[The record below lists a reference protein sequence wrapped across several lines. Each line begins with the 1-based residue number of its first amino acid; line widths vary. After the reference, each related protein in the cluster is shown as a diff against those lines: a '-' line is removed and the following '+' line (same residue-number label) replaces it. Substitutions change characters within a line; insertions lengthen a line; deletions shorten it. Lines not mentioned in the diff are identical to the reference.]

1 MRKSFNQKVKKISS
15 SLIVVLLV
23 CMNFLIHLPFKAEA
37 ATTEL
42 KGLGDVSYYNA
53 IIFGDHSATSADIEG
68 AMAVQKNMNASSYTV
83 LAAATGANNLAGAT
97 WVDEGYPSLLLGG
110 QFTKAGAG
118 QVIIQDGTVA
128 MTKDGDPEGAMKTS
142 YDRIAYKEQVEIDA
156 KFKEFRKDVDGVIG
170 DAGQLHTDKPKPNMS
185 FGIGEDVKNPNIYVS
200 SGLTGEKTFDVKD
213 VFLPNVDNKD
223 FIVIYSDAETVNFA
237 SGAILYDTRNTGMA
251 TDLIN
256 TSQAYDPNSSFT
268 ELASKVI
275 WVFPNATK
283 ITTKGYGVVGSVF
296 APNAVVETKGG
307 SINGQA
313 FVGGLHQ
320 RDGFEVHNFK
330 FNWPKWKK
338 PAAEKGNLQIKKVDE
353 SDENIVL
360 KDAKF
365 DVIDKEN
372 NVVATVTTNEKGIAE
387 VKDLPLGDYFVK
399 EISAPEGYIKVDT
412 PVKVTIDNTKVIEI
426 VMKNTKKVENGQ
438 FKILKKDSES
448 GQLLPGAKFDVI
460 DKDGNVVETIITDG
474 KGEALSK
481 QLPVGTYTLKEVE
494 APKGY
499 ELSSSLV
506 HVDVAANKTVTV
518 DVLNKKIV
526 EKATGQFEIVKVDA
540 NDKEKLLSDA
550 EFEVYKDGKKVDTLR
565 TDKTGKVISTKLEP
579 GKYTLK
585 ETKAPQGYTL
595 LKEEIEVVV
604 EANKVVQVQVE
615 NAKELGSLQVVK
627 KDAESG
633 KVLEGAEFR
642 LKNESGQV
650 VGEAKT
656 TNKDGV
662 VQFENLV
669 PGKYTLEET
678 KAPEGYK
685 AVEVTV
691 EVNVVANEV
700 VKQEVMNEKVTG
712 QFEIVKVDANDK
724 TKVLSGAEFE
734 VYKEGKKVDTLR
746 TDKTGKVI
754 STKLEP
760 GKYTLKETKAP
771 QGYKLLKEEIE
782 VVVEANKVVQVQ
794 VENAKE
800 LGSLQVVKK
809 DAESGKVLEGAE
821 FRLKNE
827 NGQVVGEAKTTNKDG
842 VVQFENLVPGKYTL
856 EETKAPEGY
865 KAVEVTVEVNVV
877 ANEMVKQEVTNEK
890 VTGQFEIVKVD
901 AEDKA
906 KVLSDAEFAVY
917 KDGKKVAEL
926 KTDESGKV
934 MSPKLPL
941 GEYTVKETKA
951 PEGYKLS
958 NKEWKVTIQNENEIV
973 KVEAENEKVL
983 GSLQII
989 KTDDKD
995 QAKRLAGAEFTL
1007 KDVKGNVV
1015 KEGITTD
1022 ESGTVKVDG
1031 LVPGE
1036 YTLEET
1042 KAPEGYELTKQ
1053 VIHATVD
1060 GEKVIDVKV
1069 TNSKS
1074 LGQFEIVK
1082 VDANDKEKRLSDAEF
1097 EVYKDGKKVETL
1109 RTDKTGKVISTKLEP
1124 GKYTLKETKAPQ
1136 GYKLLKEEIEVVVE
1150 ANKVVQVQVENAK
1163 ELGSLQVIKKDAE
1176 SGKVLEG
1183 AEFRLKNE
1191 AGQVVGEA
1199 KTTDKDGVVKFE
1211 NVVPGKYTLEETK
1224 APEGYKALEVTVEVN
1239 VVANE
1244 VIKQEVTNE
1253 KIAGQFEIVKV
1264 DANDKEK
1271 VLSGAEFT
1279 VYKGGK
1285 KVAELKTDESG
1296 KVMSPKLPLGEYTV
1310 KETKAPEGYKLS
1322 NKEWKVTIQ
1331 NEKEV
1336 VKVEAEN
1343 ERILGS
1349 LQIIKTDDKDQAKR
1363 LAGAEFTLKDAQGN
1377 VVKEGIT
1384 TDKSGIVKVEGL
1396 VPGEYTLE
1404 ETKAPEGYELT
1415 KQVIHVTVDGEK
1427 VIDVKVTNSKSLGQ
1441 FEIVKVDAEDKAKV
1455 LSNAE
1460 FEVYKDGEKVE
1471 TLRTDKTGK
1480 VTSKKLEPGTYT
1492 LKETKAPQGYKL
1504 LKEEIEVVVEANKV
1518 VQVQVENA
1526 KELGSLQVIKK
1537 DAESGKVLEG
1547 AEFKLKNETGQV
1559 VGEAKTTNKDG
1570 VVKFENLVPG
1580 KYTLEETKA
1589 PEGYKALEVTV
1600 EVNVVA
1606 NKVIKQEVLNEKV
1619 KGKITGQIEIIK
1631 VDANDRDKKLAGA
1644 VFEILKDGT
1653 KIDTLTSDENGKA
1666 TSKELEPGD
1675 YILKEV
1681 QAPKGY
1687 SLSDKEIEFTISN
1700 QKIEVVKLQI
1710 TNEKETS
1717 KGPENPGGETE
1728 KPGEETEKPGEE
1740 TEKPGEETEKPGEG
1754 TEKPG
1759 EGTEKPG
1766 EGTEKPGE
1774 ETEKPGEGTENPGG
1788 ETEKPGEETEKP
1800 GEETEKPGEGTEKPG
1815 EEVGEPNLPEKEQGS
1830 SNDQKLPATGHN
1842 TNYLPFIGVI
1852 LVLLGMRLR
1861 FMTKN
1866 S

>member
-1 MRKSFNQKVKKISS
+1 MRKSFNQKIKKLSS
-15 SLIVVLLV
+15 SFIVVLLV
-23 CMNFLIHLPFKAEA
+23 CMNFLIHLPYKAEA

-83 LAAATGANNLAGAT
+83 VAAATGANNLAGAT
-97 WVDEGYPSLLLGG
+97 WVEEGYPSLLLGG
-110 QFTKAGAG
+110 QFTKAGTG

-128 MTKDGDPEGAMKTS
+128 MTKDGDPEGAMKSS
-142 YDRIAYKEQVEIDA
+142 YDRISYKEQAEIDA
-156 KFKEFRKDVDGVIG
+156 KFKEFRKDINSVIE
-170 DAGQLHTDKPKPNMS
+170 DAGQLHTDKPKPGMT

-200 SGLTGEKTFDVKD
+200 SGLEGQEPFNVKD
-213 VFLPNVDNKD
+213 VYLPNVNNKD
-223 FIVIYSDAETVNFA
+223 FIVIHSDAEEVNFGG
-237 SGAILYDTRNTGMA
+237 GAILYDT
-251 TDLIN
+251 TDKGGFTLVN
-256 TSQAYDPNSSFT
+256 TSQAYDPNSFFT

-275 WVFPNATK
+275 WVFPNAKK

-353 SDENIVL
+353 NDENIVL

-365 DVIDKEN
+365 DVIDKDN

-387 VKDLPLGDYFVK
+387 VKDLPFGDYFVK

-412 PVKVTIDNTKVIEI
+412 PVKVTIDNTNIIEF

-438 FKILKKDSES
+438 FKLLKKDSES

-499 ELSSSLV
+499 ELTSSLV

-540 NDKEKLLSDA
+540 EDKAKVLSDA
-550 EFEVYKDGKKVDTLR
+550 EFEVYKDGKKVETLR
-565 TDKTGKVISTKLEP
+565 TDKTGKVTSKKLEP
-579 GKYTLK
+579 GTYTLK

-595 LKEEIEVVV
+595 LKEEIEIVV
-604 EANKVVQVQVE
+604 EANKVIQVQVE
-615 NAKELGSLQVVK
+615 NAKELGSLQVIK
-627 KDAESG
+627 KDTESG

-642 LKNESGQV
+642 LKNENGQV
-650 VGEAKT
+650 VGETKT

-662 VQFENLV
+662 VKFENLV

-724 TKVLSGAEFE
+724 A
-734 VYKEGKKVDTLR
+734 
-746 TDKTGKVI
+746 
-754 STKLEP
+754 
-760 GKYTLKETKAP
+760 
-771 QGYKLLKEEIE
+771 
-782 VVVEANKVVQVQ
+782 
-794 VENAKE
+794 
-800 LGSLQVVKK
+800 
-809 DAESGKVLEGAE
+809 
-821 FRLKNE
+821 
-827 NGQVVGEAKTTNKDG
+827 
-842 VVQFENLVPGKYTL
+842 
-856 EETKAPEGY
+856 
-865 KAVEVTVEVNVV
+865 
-877 ANEMVKQEVTNEK
+877 
-890 VTGQFEIVKVD
+890 
-901 AEDKA
+901 
-906 KVLSDAEFAVY
+906 
-917 KDGKKVAEL
+917 
-926 KTDESGKV
+926 
-934 MSPKLPL
+934 
-941 GEYTVKETKA
+941 
-951 PEGYKLS
+951 
-958 NKEWKVTIQNENEIV
+958 
-973 KVEAENEKVL
+973 
-983 GSLQII
+983 
-989 KTDDKD
+989 
-995 QAKRLAGAEFTL
+995 
-1007 KDVKGNVV
+1007 
-1015 KEGITTD
+1015 
-1022 ESGTVKVDG
+1022 
-1031 LVPGE
+1031 
-1036 YTLEET
+1036 
-1042 KAPEGYELTKQ
+1042 
-1053 VIHATVD
+1053 
-1060 GEKVIDVKV
+1060 
-1069 TNSKS
+1069 
-1074 LGQFEIVK
+1074 
-1082 VDANDKEKRLSDAEF
+1082 
-1097 EVYKDGKKVETL
+1097 
-1109 RTDKTGKVISTKLEP
+1109 
-1124 GKYTLKETKAPQ
+1124 
-1136 GYKLLKEEIEVVVE
+1136 
-1150 ANKVVQVQVENAK
+1150 
-1163 ELGSLQVIKKDAE
+1163 
-1176 SGKVLEG
+1176 
-1183 AEFRLKNE
+1183 
-1191 AGQVVGEA
+1191 
-1199 KTTDKDGVVKFE
+1199 
-1211 NVVPGKYTLEETK
+1211 
-1224 APEGYKALEVTVEVN
+1224 
-1239 VVANE
+1239 
-1244 VIKQEVTNE
+1244 
-1253 KIAGQFEIVKV
+1253 
-1264 DANDKEK
+1264 K

-1279 VYKGGK
+1279 VYKDGK

-1363 LAGAEFTLKDAQGN
+1363 LAGAEFTLKDPQGN

-1384 TDKSGIVKVEGL
+1384 TDKSGIVKVDGL

-1441 FEIVKVDAEDKAKV
+1441 FEIVKVDAEDKTKV
-1455 LSNAE
+1455 LSDAE
-1460 FEVYKDGEKVE
+1460 FEVYKDGKKVE

-1480 VTSKKLEPGTYT
+1480 VISQKLEPGTYT

-1537 DAESGKVLEG
+1537 DAESEKVLEG

-1570 VVKFENLVPG
+1570 VVTFENLVPG

-1606 NKVIKQEVLNEKV
+1606 NEVAKREVLNEKV
-1619 KGKITGQIEIIK
+1619 KEEITGQLEITK
-1631 VDANDRDKKLAGA
+1631 VDANDTGKTLAGA
-1644 VFEILKDGT
+1644 VFEIWKDGT
-1653 KIDTLTSDENGKA
+1653 KIDTLTTNKNGKA
-1666 TSKELEPGD
+1666 ISKKLEPGD

-1681 QAPKGY
+1681 HAPEGY
-1687 SLSDKEIEFTISN
+1687 KLSDKEIKFKISN
-1700 QKIEVVKLQI
+1700 EKVEVKNLEI
-1710 TNEKETS
+1710 TNEKEQEID
-1717 KGPENPGGETE
+1717 PEKPGEETE

-1740 TEKPGEETEKPGEG
+1740 TEKPGEETEKPGE
-1754 TEKPG
+1754 E
-1759 EGTEKPG
+1759 
-1766 EGTEKPGE
+1766 TEKPGE
-1774 ETEKPGEGTENPGG
+1774 ETGT
-1788 ETEKPGEETEKP
+1788 PGEETEKP
-1800 GEETEKPGEGTEKPG
+1800 GEETEKPGE
-1815 EEVGEPNLPEKEQGS
+1815 EVGKPNLPEKEQGS

>member
-1 MRKSFNQKVKKISS
+1 MNFLRKSFNQKIKKLSS
-15 SLIVVLLV
+15 SFIVVLLV
-23 CMNFLIHLPFKAEA
+23 CMNFLIHLPYKAEA

-83 LAAATGANNLAGAT
+83 VAAATGANNLAGAK

-128 MTKDGDPEGAMKTS
+128 MTKDSDPEGAMKSS
-142 YDRIAYKEQVEIDA
+142 YDRISYKEQAEIDA
-156 KFKEFRKDVDGVIG
+156 KFKEFRKDVNSVIE
-170 DAGQLHTDKPKPNMS
+170 DAGQLHTDKPKPGIT
-185 FGIGEDVKNPNIYVS
+185 FGIGEDVNNSNIYVS
-200 SGLTGEKTFDVKD
+200 SGLEGQEPFNVKD
-213 VFLPNVDNKD
+213 VYLPNVNNKD
-223 FIVIYSDAETVNFA
+223 FIVIHSDAEEVNFGG
-237 SGAILYDTRNTGMA
+237 GAILYDT
-251 TDLIN
+251 TDKGGFTLVN
-256 TSQAYDPNSSFT
+256 TSQAYDPNSFFT

-275 WVFPNATK
+275 WVFPNAKK

-353 SDENIVL
+353 DNENIVL

-365 DVIDKEN
+365 DVIDKDN

-387 VKDLPLGDYFVK
+387 VKDLPFGDYFVK

-412 PVKVTIDNTKVIEI
+412 PAKVTIDNTNIIEF

-438 FKILKKDSES
+438 FKLLKKDSES

-506 HVDVAANKTVTV
+506 HVDVAANNIVTV

-526 EKATGQFEIVKVDA
+526 EKVTGQFEIVKVDA
-540 NDKEKLLSDA
+540 EDKTKVLSDA
-550 EFEVYKDGKKVDTLR
+550 EFEVYKDGKKVETLR
-565 TDKTGKVISTKLEP
+565 TDKTGKVTSKKLEP
-579 GKYTLK
+579 GTYTLK
-585 ETKAPQGYTL
+585 ETKAPQGYTV

-604 EANKVVQVQVE
+604 EANKVVEVQVE
-615 NAKELGSLQVVK
+615 NAKELGSLQVIK
-627 KDAESG
+627 KDAKSG

-642 LKNESGQV
+642 LKNETGQV

-724 TKVLSGAEFE
+724 
-734 VYKEGKKVDTLR
+734 
-746 TDKTGKVI
+746 
-754 STKLEP
+754 
-760 GKYTLKETKAP
+760 
-771 QGYKLLKEEIE
+771 
-782 VVVEANKVVQVQ
+782 
-794 VENAKE
+794 
-800 LGSLQVVKK
+800 
-809 DAESGKVLEGAE
+809 
-821 FRLKNE
+821 
-827 NGQVVGEAKTTNKDG
+827 
-842 VVQFENLVPGKYTL
+842 
-856 EETKAPEGY
+856 
-865 KAVEVTVEVNVV
+865 
-877 ANEMVKQEVTNEK
+877 
-890 VTGQFEIVKVD
+890 
-901 AEDKA
+901 A
-906 KVLSDAEFAVY
+906 KVLSDAEFTVY
-917 KDGKKVAEL
+917 KD
-926 KTDESGKV
+926 
-934 MSPKLPL
+934 
-941 GEYTVKETKA
+941 
-951 PEGYKLS
+951 
-958 NKEWKVTIQNENEIV
+958 
-973 KVEAENEKVL
+973 
-983 GSLQII
+983 
-989 KTDDKD
+989 
-995 QAKRLAGAEFTL
+995 
-1007 KDVKGNVV
+1007 
-1015 KEGITTD
+1015 
-1022 ESGTVKVDG
+1022 
-1031 LVPGE
+1031 
-1036 YTLEET
+1036 
-1042 KAPEGYELTKQ
+1042 
-1053 VIHATVD
+1053 
-1060 GEKVIDVKV
+1060 
-1069 TNSKS
+1069 
-1074 LGQFEIVK
+1074 
-1082 VDANDKEKRLSDAEF
+1082 
-1097 EVYKDGKKVETL
+1097 
-1109 RTDKTGKVISTKLEP
+1109 
-1124 GKYTLKETKAPQ
+1124 
-1136 GYKLLKEEIEVVVE
+1136 
-1150 ANKVVQVQVENAK
+1150 
-1163 ELGSLQVIKKDAE
+1163 
-1176 SGKVLEG
+1176 
-1183 AEFRLKNE
+1183 
-1191 AGQVVGEA
+1191 
-1199 KTTDKDGVVKFE
+1199 
-1211 NVVPGKYTLEETK
+1211 
-1224 APEGYKALEVTVEVN
+1224 
-1239 VVANE
+1239 
-1244 VIKQEVTNE
+1244 
-1253 KIAGQFEIVKV
+1253 
-1264 DANDKEK
+1264 
-1271 VLSGAEFT
+1271 
-1279 VYKGGK
+1279 GK

-1363 LAGAEFTLKDAQGN
+1363 LAGAEFTLKDTQGK

-1384 TDKSGIVKVEGL
+1384 TDKSGIVKVDGL

-1441 FEIVKVDAEDKAKV
+1441 FEIVKVDANDKTKV
-1455 LSNAE
+1455 LSDAE
-1460 FEVYKDGEKVE
+1460 FEVYKDGKKVE
-1471 TLRTDKTGK
+1471 TLRTDKNGK

-1570 VVKFENLVPG
+1570 VVTFENLVPG

-1606 NKVIKQEVLNEKV
+1606 NTVVKQEVLNEKEKEKI
-1619 KGKITGQIEIIK
+1619 KGQVEITK
-1631 VDANDRDKKLAGA
+1631 VDANDKDKKLAGA
-1644 VFEILKDGT
+1644 VFEILKDGA

-1675 YILKEV
+1675 YVLKEV
-1681 QAPKGY
+1681 QAPEGY
-1687 SLSDKEIEFTISN
+1687 ELSGKEIEFTISN

-1728 KPGEETEKPGEE
+1728 TPGGETETPGGETEKPGGE
-1740 TEKPGEETEKPGEG
+1740 TETPGEETEKPGEG
-1754 TEKPG
+1754 TE
-1759 EGTEKPG
+1759 TS
-1766 EGTEKPGE
+1766 
-1774 ETEKPGEGTENPGG
+1774 GG
-1788 ETEKPGEETEKP
+1788 ETEKPGEE
-1800 GEETEKPGEGTEKPG
+1800 
-1815 EEVGEPNLPEKEQGS
+1815 VGKPNLPEKEQGS
-1830 SNDQKLPATGHN
+1830 SNNQKLPATGHN

-1852 LVLLGMRLR
+1852 LLLLGMRLR

-1866 S
+1866 G

>member
-1 MRKSFNQKVKKISS
+1 MRKSFNQKIKKLSS
-15 SLIVVLLV
+15 SFIVVLLV
-23 CMNFLIHLPFKAEA
+23 CMNFLIHLPYKAEA

-97 WVDEGYPSLLLGG
+97 WVEEGYPSLLLGG
-110 QFTKAGAG
+110 QFTKAGTG

-128 MTKDGDPEGAMKTS
+128 MTKDGDPEGAMKSS
-142 YDRIAYKEQVEIDA
+142 YDRISYKEQAEIDA
-156 KFKEFRKDVDGVIG
+156 KFKEFRKDVDSVIE
-170 DAGQLHTDKPKPNMS
+170 DAGQLHTDKPKPGMT
-185 FGIGEDVKNPNIYVS
+185 FGIGEDVNNPNIYVS
-200 SGLTGEKTFDVKD
+200 SGLEGQEPFNVKD
-213 VFLPNVDNKD
+213 VYLPNVSNKD
-223 FIVIYSDAETVNFA
+223 FIVIHSDAEEVNFGG
-237 SGAILYDTRNTGMA
+237 GAILYDT
-251 TDLIN
+251 TDKGGFTLVN
-256 TSQAYDPNSSFT
+256 TSQAYDPNSFFT

-275 WVFPNATK
+275 WVFPNAKK

-296 APNAVVETKGG
+296 APNAVVDTKGG

-313 FVGGLHQ
+313 YVGGLHQ

-353 SDENIVL
+353 NDENIVL

-365 DVIDKEN
+365 DVIDKDN

-387 VKDLPLGDYFVK
+387 VKDLPFGDYFVK
-399 EISAPEGYIKVDT
+399 EISAPAGYIKVDT
-412 PVKVTIDNTKVIEI
+412 PVKVTIDNTNIIEF

-438 FKILKKDSES
+438 FKLLKKDSES

-460 DKDGNVVETIITDG
+460 DKDNNVVETIITDD

-540 NDKEKLLSDA
+540 EDKAKVLSDA
-550 EFEVYKDGKKVDTLR
+550 EFDVYKDGKKVETLR
-565 TDKTGKVISTKLEP
+565 TDKTGKVISQQLEP
-579 GKYTLK
+579 GTYTLK

-615 NAKELGSLQVVK
+615 NAKELGSLQVIK

-642 LKNESGQV
+642 LKNENGQL

-656 TNKDGV
+656 TNKDGIV
-662 VQFENLV
+662 KFENLV

-712 QFEIVKVDANDK
+712 QFEIVKVDA
-724 TKVLSGAEFE
+724 
-734 VYKEGKKVDTLR
+734 
-746 TDKTGKVI
+746 
-754 STKLEP
+754 
-760 GKYTLKETKAP
+760 
-771 QGYKLLKEEIE
+771 
-782 VVVEANKVVQVQ
+782 
-794 VENAKE
+794 
-800 LGSLQVVKK
+800 
-809 DAESGKVLEGAE
+809 
-821 FRLKNE
+821 
-827 NGQVVGEAKTTNKDG
+827 
-842 VVQFENLVPGKYTL
+842 
-856 EETKAPEGY
+856 
-865 KAVEVTVEVNVV
+865 
-877 ANEMVKQEVTNEK
+877 
-890 VTGQFEIVKVD
+890 
-901 AEDKA
+901 EDKA
-906 KVLSDAEFAVY
+906 KVLSDAEFTVY
-917 KDGKKVAEL
+917 KD
-926 KTDESGKV
+926 
-934 MSPKLPL
+934 
-941 GEYTVKETKA
+941 
-951 PEGYKLS
+951 
-958 NKEWKVTIQNENEIV
+958 
-973 KVEAENEKVL
+973 
-983 GSLQII
+983 
-989 KTDDKD
+989 
-995 QAKRLAGAEFTL
+995 
-1007 KDVKGNVV
+1007 
-1015 KEGITTD
+1015 
-1022 ESGTVKVDG
+1022 
-1031 LVPGE
+1031 
-1036 YTLEET
+1036 
-1042 KAPEGYELTKQ
+1042 
-1053 VIHATVD
+1053 
-1060 GEKVIDVKV
+1060 
-1069 TNSKS
+1069 
-1074 LGQFEIVK
+1074 
-1082 VDANDKEKRLSDAEF
+1082 
-1097 EVYKDGKKVETL
+1097 
-1109 RTDKTGKVISTKLEP
+1109 
-1124 GKYTLKETKAPQ
+1124 
-1136 GYKLLKEEIEVVVE
+1136 
-1150 ANKVVQVQVENAK
+1150 
-1163 ELGSLQVIKKDAE
+1163 
-1176 SGKVLEG
+1176 
-1183 AEFRLKNE
+1183 
-1191 AGQVVGEA
+1191 
-1199 KTTDKDGVVKFE
+1199 
-1211 NVVPGKYTLEETK
+1211 
-1224 APEGYKALEVTVEVN
+1224 
-1239 VVANE
+1239 
-1244 VIKQEVTNE
+1244 
-1253 KIAGQFEIVKV
+1253 
-1264 DANDKEK
+1264 
-1271 VLSGAEFT
+1271 
-1279 VYKGGK
+1279 GK

-1363 LAGAEFTLKDAQGN
+1363 LAGAEFTLKDVKGN

-1384 TDKSGIVKVEGL
+1384 TDKSGIVKVDGL

-1441 FEIVKVDAEDKAKV
+1441 FEIVKVDAEDKTKV
-1455 LSNAE
+1455 LSDAE
-1460 FEVYKDGEKVE
+1460 FEVYKDGKKVE

-1480 VTSKKLEPGTYT
+1480 VISQKLEPGTYT

-1570 VVKFENLVPG
+1570 VVTFENLVPG

-1600 EVNVVA
+1600 EVNIVA
-1606 NKVIKQEVLNEKV
+1606 NEVAKREVLNEKV
-1619 KGKITGQIEIIK
+1619 KEEITGQLEITK
-1631 VDANDRDKKLAGA
+1631 VDANDTGKTLAGA
-1644 VFEILKDGT
+1644 VFEIWKDGT
-1653 KIDTLTSDENGKA
+1653 KIDTLTTNKNGKA
-1666 TSKELEPGD
+1666 ISKKLEPGD

-1681 QAPKGY
+1681 HAPEGY
-1687 SLSDKEIEFTISN
+1687 KLSDKEIKFKISN
-1700 QKIEVVKLQI
+1700 EKVEVKNLEI
-1710 TNEKETS
+1710 TNEKEQE
-1717 KGPENPGGETE
+1717 KGPEKPGEETE

-1740 TEKPGEETEKPGEG
+1740 TEKPGEETEKPGE
-1754 TEKPG
+1754 E
-1759 EGTEKPG
+1759 
-1766 EGTEKPGE
+1766 
-1774 ETEKPGEGTENPGG
+1774 
-1788 ETEKPGEETEKP
+1788 
-1800 GEETEKPGEGTEKPG
+1800 TEKPG
-1815 EEVGEPNLPEKEQGS
+1815 EEVGKPNLPEKEQGS

>member
-1 MRKSFNQKVKKISS
+1 MNFLRKSFNQKIKKLSS
-15 SLIVVLLV
+15 SFIVVLLV
-23 CMNFLIHLPFKAEA
+23 CMNFLIHLPYKAEA

-97 WVDEGYPSLLLGG
+97 WVEEGYPSLLLGG
-110 QFTKAGAG
+110 QFTKAGTG

-128 MTKDGDPEGAMKTS
+128 MTKDGDPEGAMKSS
-142 YDRIAYKEQVEIDA
+142 YDRISYKEQAEIDA
-156 KFKEFRKDVDGVIG
+156 KFKEFRKDVDSVIE
-170 DAGQLHTDKPKPNMS
+170 DAGQLHTDKPKPGMT
-185 FGIGEDVKNPNIYVS
+185 FGIGEDVNNPNIYVS
-200 SGLTGEKTFDVKD
+200 SGLEGQEPFNVKD
-213 VFLPNVDNKD
+213 VYLPNVSNKD
-223 FIVIYSDAETVNFA
+223 FIVIHSDAEEVNFGG
-237 SGAILYDTRNTGMA
+237 GAILYDT
-251 TDLIN
+251 TDKGGFTLVN
-256 TSQAYDPNSSFT
+256 TSQAYDPNSFFT

-275 WVFPNATK
+275 WVFPNAKK

-296 APNAVVETKGG
+296 APNAVVDTKGG

-313 FVGGLHQ
+313 YVGGLHQ

-353 SDENIVL
+353 NDENIVL

-365 DVIDKEN
+365 DVIDKDN

-387 VKDLPLGDYFVK
+387 VKDLPFGDYFVK
-399 EISAPEGYIKVDT
+399 EISAPAGYIKVDT
-412 PVKVTIDNTKVIEI
+412 PVKVTIDNTNIIEF

-438 FKILKKDSES
+438 FKLLKKDSES

-460 DKDGNVVETIITDG
+460 DKDNNVVETIITDD

-540 NDKEKLLSDA
+540 EDKAKVLSDA
-550 EFEVYKDGKKVDTLR
+550 EFDVYKDGKKVETLR
-565 TDKTGKVISTKLEP
+565 TDKTGKVISQQLEP
-579 GKYTLK
+579 GTYTLK

-615 NAKELGSLQVVK
+615 NAKELGSLQVIK

-642 LKNESGQV
+642 LKNENGQL

-656 TNKDGV
+656 TNKDGIV
-662 VQFENLV
+662 KFENLV

-712 QFEIVKVDANDK
+712 QFEIVKVDA
-724 TKVLSGAEFE
+724 
-734 VYKEGKKVDTLR
+734 
-746 TDKTGKVI
+746 
-754 STKLEP
+754 
-760 GKYTLKETKAP
+760 
-771 QGYKLLKEEIE
+771 
-782 VVVEANKVVQVQ
+782 
-794 VENAKE
+794 
-800 LGSLQVVKK
+800 
-809 DAESGKVLEGAE
+809 
-821 FRLKNE
+821 
-827 NGQVVGEAKTTNKDG
+827 
-842 VVQFENLVPGKYTL
+842 
-856 EETKAPEGY
+856 
-865 KAVEVTVEVNVV
+865 
-877 ANEMVKQEVTNEK
+877 
-890 VTGQFEIVKVD
+890 
-901 AEDKA
+901 EDKA
-906 KVLSDAEFAVY
+906 KVLSDAEFTVY
-917 KDGKKVAEL
+917 KD
-926 KTDESGKV
+926 
-934 MSPKLPL
+934 
-941 GEYTVKETKA
+941 
-951 PEGYKLS
+951 
-958 NKEWKVTIQNENEIV
+958 
-973 KVEAENEKVL
+973 
-983 GSLQII
+983 
-989 KTDDKD
+989 
-995 QAKRLAGAEFTL
+995 
-1007 KDVKGNVV
+1007 
-1015 KEGITTD
+1015 
-1022 ESGTVKVDG
+1022 
-1031 LVPGE
+1031 
-1036 YTLEET
+1036 
-1042 KAPEGYELTKQ
+1042 
-1053 VIHATVD
+1053 
-1060 GEKVIDVKV
+1060 
-1069 TNSKS
+1069 
-1074 LGQFEIVK
+1074 
-1082 VDANDKEKRLSDAEF
+1082 
-1097 EVYKDGKKVETL
+1097 
-1109 RTDKTGKVISTKLEP
+1109 
-1124 GKYTLKETKAPQ
+1124 
-1136 GYKLLKEEIEVVVE
+1136 
-1150 ANKVVQVQVENAK
+1150 
-1163 ELGSLQVIKKDAE
+1163 
-1176 SGKVLEG
+1176 
-1183 AEFRLKNE
+1183 
-1191 AGQVVGEA
+1191 
-1199 KTTDKDGVVKFE
+1199 
-1211 NVVPGKYTLEETK
+1211 
-1224 APEGYKALEVTVEVN
+1224 
-1239 VVANE
+1239 
-1244 VIKQEVTNE
+1244 
-1253 KIAGQFEIVKV
+1253 
-1264 DANDKEK
+1264 
-1271 VLSGAEFT
+1271 
-1279 VYKGGK
+1279 GK

-1363 LAGAEFTLKDAQGN
+1363 LAGAEFTLKDVKGN

-1384 TDKSGIVKVEGL
+1384 TDKSGIVKVDGL

-1441 FEIVKVDAEDKAKV
+1441 FEIVKVDAEDKTKV
-1455 LSNAE
+1455 LSDAE
-1460 FEVYKDGEKVE
+1460 FEVYKDGKKVE

-1480 VTSKKLEPGTYT
+1480 VISQKLEPGTYT

-1570 VVKFENLVPG
+1570 VVTFENLVPG

-1600 EVNVVA
+1600 EVNIVA
-1606 NKVIKQEVLNEKV
+1606 NEVAKREVLNEKV
-1619 KGKITGQIEIIK
+1619 KEEITGQLEITK
-1631 VDANDRDKKLAGA
+1631 VDANDTGKTLAGA
-1644 VFEILKDGT
+1644 VFEIWKDGT
-1653 KIDTLTSDENGKA
+1653 KIDTLTTNKNGKA
-1666 TSKELEPGD
+1666 ISKKLEPGD

-1681 QAPKGY
+1681 HAPEGY
-1687 SLSDKEIEFTISN
+1687 KLSDKEIKFKISN
-1700 QKIEVVKLQI
+1700 EKVEVKNLEI
-1710 TNEKETS
+1710 TNEKEQE
-1717 KGPENPGGETE
+1717 KGPE

-1740 TEKPGEETEKPGEG
+1740 TEKPGEETEKPGE
-1754 TEKPG
+1754 
-1759 EGTEKPG
+1759 
-1766 EGTEKPGE
+1766 
-1774 ETEKPGEGTENPGG
+1774 ETE
-1788 ETEKPGEETEKP
+1788 
-1800 GEETEKPGEGTEKPG
+1800 
-1815 EEVGEPNLPEKEQGS
+1815 
-1830 SNDQKLPATGHN
+1830 
-1842 TNYLPFIGVI
+1842 
-1852 LVLLGMRLR
+1852 
-1861 FMTKN
+1861 
-1866 S
+1866 